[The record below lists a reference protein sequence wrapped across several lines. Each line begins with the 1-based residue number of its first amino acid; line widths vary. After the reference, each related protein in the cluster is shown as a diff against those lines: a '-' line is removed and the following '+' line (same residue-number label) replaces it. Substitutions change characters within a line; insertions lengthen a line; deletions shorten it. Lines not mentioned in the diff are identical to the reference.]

1 MPNGCPMIY
10 FYETEARKLNEILG
24 MKITLFT
31 ILKFRYILYL
41 LLLVYVLEDEGHM
54 GQGLPS
60 FGSS

>member
-1 MPNGCPMIY
+1 MIY

-31 ILKFRYILYL
+31 ILKFCYILYL
-41 LLLVYVLEDEGHM
+41 LLLVYVLEDEDHM